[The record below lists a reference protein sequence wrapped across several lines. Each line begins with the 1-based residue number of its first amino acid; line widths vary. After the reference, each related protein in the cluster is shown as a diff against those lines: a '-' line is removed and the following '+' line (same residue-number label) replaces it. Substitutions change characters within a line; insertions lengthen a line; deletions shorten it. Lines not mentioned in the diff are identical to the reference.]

1 MNGSRDIL
9 IRGQNSICPIKYVTK
24 KKHQNSDEKIDIS
37 SFSLPLAMETKLD
50 PWGIVHVEDYSKLFE
65 EFGISSFEDILP
77 ELREPHPYMRRKIIF
92 GHRNYDSIL
101 RAMER
106 HEPFAVMS
114 GFMPSGR
121 AHFGHMM
128 VMNEII
134 WHQKQGADAFAAI
147 ADMEAHAVRG
157 ISWEKCRTLGINE
170 YILSLIALGFQPKE
184 NSHIYFQSENHKMRN
199 LAFELG
205 REANFSEVSAI
216 YGFTGE
222 THISHMESVM
232 AQSADILHPQL
243 KEFGGPKPVVIPVG
257 ADQDPHIK
265 LTRDLAY
272 RMRKFLVERRGDY
285 ISIRGKLASQEL
297 MQEAE
302 SALQKRDFGT
312 VKRYEEHIDV
322 TNLRV
327 DIGIKDLQ
335 EEIEHLIIKLETEH
349 GEYGFIPPASI
360 YHRFMTGLTGGK
372 MSSSKPESHIALTE
386 DPKEA
391 AKKIMRAITGG
402 RQSLAEQ
409 KKLGGE
415 PEKCSIYEFLV
426 FHLSDDDK
434 ELLELDAECRSGRRM
449 CGTCKK
455 DVAERIEIFLREHQQ
470 AREAARERLPEFGIK
485 V

>member
-1 MNGSRDIL
+1 
-9 IRGQNSICPIKYVTK
+9 
-24 KKHQNSDEKIDIS
+24 
-37 SFSLPLAMETKLD
+37 MELKLD
-50 PWGIVHVEDYSKLFE
+50 PWGAVHVDDYSKLFV
-65 EFGISSFEDILP
+65 EFGISNFDPILSQL
-77 ELREPHPYMRRKIIF
+77 ENPHPYMRRKIIF
-92 GHRNYDSIL
+92 GHRGYEPVL
-101 RAMER
+101 AAMKR

-134 WHQKQGADAFAAI
+134 WHQQQGGDAYAAV

-157 ISWEKCRTLGINE
+157 VSWERCRIIGINE
-170 YILSLIALGFQPKE
+170 YILSLIALGFAPKE
-184 NSHIYFQSENHKMRN
+184 GSHIYFQSQNCPMRD

-205 REANFSEVSAI
+205 SEANFSEVSAI
-216 YGFTGE
+216 YGFSGE
-222 THISHMESVM
+222 THISHMQSVM

-243 KEFGGPKPVVIPVG
+243 RQFGGPKPVVIPVG

-272 RMRKFLVERRGDY
+272 RMRKSLVEQREGY
-285 ISIRGKLASQEL
+285 ISIRGKAASPEL
-297 MQEAE
+297 MQAAEA
-302 SALQKRDFGT
+302 ALKDLALGK
-312 VKRYEEHIDV
+312 VKRYEEHIDL
-322 TNLRV
+322 T
-327 DIGIKDLQ
+327 DINFNDTSRSLADLL
-335 EEIEHLIIKLETEH
+335 ETIEGLIINLETDH
-349 GEYGFIPPASI
+349 GHYGFMPPASL

-391 AKKIMRAITGG
+391 GKKIMRAITGG

-415 PEKCSIYEFLV
+415 PDKCSIYEFLV

-434 ELLELDAECRSGRRM
+434 ELLELDAECRSGKRM

-455 DVAERIEIFLREHQQ
+455 DVAERIEKFLREHQQ
-470 AREAARERLPEFGIK
+470 AREAAREMLPEFGIRL
-485 V
+485 

>member
-1 MNGSRDIL
+1 
-9 IRGQNSICPIKYVTK
+9 
-24 KKHQNSDEKIDIS
+24 
-37 SFSLPLAMETKLD
+37 MELKLD
-50 PWGIVHVEDYSKLFE
+50 PWGAVHVDDYNKLFS
-65 EFGISSFEDILP
+65 EFGISSFEQILP
-77 ELREPHPYMRRKIIF
+77 QLQNPHPYMRRKIIF

-101 RAMER
+101 AAMKR
-106 HEPFAVMS
+106 HEPFGVMS

-134 WHQKQGADAFAAI
+134 WHQQQGGDAYAAI
-147 ADMEAHAVRG
+147 ANMEAHAVRG
-157 ISWEKCRTLGINE
+157 ISWEKCRSLGINE
-170 YILSLIALGFQPKE
+170 YLLSLIALGFEPKE
-184 NSHIYFQSENHKMRN
+184 NSHIYFQSENYKMRN

-216 YGFTGE
+216 YGFSGE

-272 RMRKFLVERRGDY
+272 RMRKFLVELRGDY
-285 ISIRGKLASQEL
+285 ISIRGKAASQEM
-297 MQEAE
+297 MQAAE
-302 SALQKRDFGT
+302 SALLEAEIGK

-322 TNLRV
+322 TEIRDRDRLATGALLEAV
-327 DIGIKDLQ
+327 DRLVIGL
-335 EEIEHLIIKLETEH
+335 EIEQ
-349 GEYGFIPPASI
+349 GQYGFIPPASI

-386 DPKEA
+386 EPKEA
-391 AKKIMRAITGG
+391 GKKIMRAITGG

-426 FHLSDDDK
+426 FHLSDDDR

-455 DVAERIEIFLREHQQ
+455 DVAERIERFLREHQQ

-485 V
+485 I

>member
-1 MNGSRDIL
+1 
-9 IRGQNSICPIKYVTK
+9 
-24 KKHQNSDEKIDIS
+24 
-37 SFSLPLAMETKLD
+37 MELKLD
-50 PWGIVHVEDYSKLFE
+50 PWGAVHVDDYSKLFL
-65 EFGISSFEDILP
+65 EFGISSFDEILP
-77 ELREPHPYMRRKIIF
+77 KLKEPHRYMARKIIF
-92 GHRNYDSIL
+92 GHRNYDSVL
-101 RAMER
+101 RAMQR
-106 HEPFAVMS
+106 HDPFAVMS
-114 GFMPSGR
+114 GFMPTGR

-134 WHQKQGADAFAAI
+134 WHQQQGGDAFAAI

-157 ISWEKCRTLGINE
+157 ISWEKCRILGINE
-170 YILSLIALGFQPKE
+170 YLLSLIALGFEPNE
-184 NSHIYFQSENHKMRN
+184 RSHIYFQSENYKMRN

-216 YGFTGE
+216 YGFSGE

-243 KEFGGPKPVVIPVG
+243 EEFGGPKPVVIPVG

-272 RMRKFLVERRGDY
+272 RMRKFLVEPRKDY
-285 ISIRGKLASQEL
+285 ISIRGKAASPEL
-297 MQEAE
+297 MQAAEAALKE
-302 SALQKRDFGT
+302 SGCGK

-322 TNLRV
+322 T
-327 DIGIKDLQ
+327 DIQDMYGLLSGSLLESIDR
-335 EEIEHLIIKLETEH
+335 IIIKLEIEQ
-349 GEYGFIPPASI
+349 GYYGFIPPASI

-391 AKKIMRAITGG
+391 GKKIMRAITGG

-415 PEKCSIYEFLV
+415 PDKCSIYEFLV

-455 DVAERIEIFLREHQQ
+455 DVAERIEKFLREHQQ
-470 AREAARERLPEFGIK
+470 AREAARERLPEFGIA
-485 V
+485 VSSI

>member
-1 MNGSRDIL
+1 
-9 IRGQNSICPIKYVTK
+9 
-24 KKHQNSDEKIDIS
+24 
-37 SFSLPLAMETKLD
+37 MELKLD
-50 PWGIVHVEDYSKLFE
+50 PWGAVHVDDYSKLFE
-65 EFGISSFEDILP
+65 EFGISSFDEILP
-77 ELREPHPYMRRKIIF
+77 QLRDPHPYMRRKIIF
-92 GHRNYDSIL
+92 GHRNYDSVL
-101 RAMER
+101 RAMLQHR
-106 HEPFAVMS
+106 PFAVMS

-134 WHQKQGADAFAAI
+134 WHQQQGGDAFAAI

-157 ISWEKCRTLGINE
+157 ISWTRCRDLGINE
-170 YILSLIALGFQPKE
+170 YILSLIALGFQPTG
-184 NSHIYFQSENHKMRN
+184 HIYFQSENYKMRN

-205 REANFSEVSAI
+205 IETNFSEVSAI
-216 YGFTGE
+216 YGFSGE

-272 RMRKFLVERRGDY
+272 RMRKFLVELRGDY
-285 ISIRGKLASQEL
+285 ISIRGKAASAEL
-297 MQEAE
+297 MQAAEA
-302 SALQKRDFGT
+302 LLRDGGYGK

-322 TNLRV
+322 T
-327 DIGIKDLQ
+327 DIRDQEGLCTGALL
-335 EEIEHLIIKLETEH
+335 EEIDQRIIKLETEH
-349 GEYGFIPPASI
+349 DEYGFIPPASI

-386 DPKEA
+386 DPREA

-426 FHLSDDDK
+426 FHLSEDDK
-434 ELLELDAECRSGRRM
+434 ELLELDSECRSGRRM

-455 DVAERIEIFLREHQQ
+455 DVAERIERFLCEHQK

>member
-1 MNGSRDIL
+1 M
-9 IRGQNSICPIKYVTK
+9 PT
-24 KKHQNSDEKIDIS
+24 
-37 SFSLPLAMETKLD
+37 AMDLKLD
-50 PWGIVHVEDYSKLFE
+50 PWGAVHVDDYSKLFE
-65 EFGISSFEDILP
+65 EFGISSFDEILP
-77 ELREPHPYMRRKIIF
+77 DLKNAHSYMRRKIIF
-92 GHRNYDSIL
+92 GHRNYDSVL
-101 RAMER
+101 RAML
-106 HEPFAVMS
+106 HHKPFAVMS

-134 WHQKQGADAFAAI
+134 WHQQQGGAAFAAV

-157 ISWEKCRTLGINE
+157 ISWSKCRDLGVNE
-170 YILSLIALGFQPKE
+170 YILSLIALGFEPKE
-184 NSHIYFQSENHKMRN
+184 DSHIYFQSENYRMRN

-205 REANFSEVSAI
+205 IEANFSEVSAI
-216 YGFTGE
+216 YGFSGE

-243 KEFGGPKPVVIPVG
+243 NEFGGPKPVVIPVG

-272 RMRKFLVERRGDY
+272 RMRRFLVERRGDY
-285 ISIRGKLASQEL
+285 VSIRGKAAGEEL
-297 MQEAE
+297 MQA
-302 SALQKRDFGT
+302 ATAMLKNMGFGK
-312 VKRYEEHIDV
+312 VKRYEQHIDI
-322 TNLRV
+322 TEIQ
-327 DIGIKDLQ
+327 DQ
-335 EEIEHLIIKLETEH
+335 ESLISGKLLEAIDYLVIELETIH
-349 GEYGFIPPASI
+349 GQYGFVPPASI

-391 AKKIMRAITGG
+391 AKKIMKAITGG

-409 KKLGGE
+409 KKLGGQ

-426 FHLSDDDK
+426 FHLSDDDQ
-434 ELLELDAECRSGRRM
+434 ELLELDTECRSGKRI

-455 DVAERIEIFLREHQQ
+455 EVAERIERFLTDHQQ
-470 AREAARERLPEFGIK
+470 AREAARDRLPEFGIK
-485 V
+485 A

>member
-1 MNGSRDIL
+1 
-9 IRGQNSICPIKYVTK
+9 
-24 KKHQNSDEKIDIS
+24 
-37 SFSLPLAMETKLD
+37 MELKLD
-50 PWGIVHVEDYSKLFE
+50 PWGAVHVDDYNKLFV
-65 EFGISSFEDILP
+65 EFGISNFDPILSQLED
-77 ELREPHPYMRRKIIF
+77 PHPYMRRKIIF
-92 GHRNYDSIL
+92 GHRGYEPVL
-101 RAMER
+101 AAMKR

-134 WHQKQGADAFAAI
+134 WHQQQGGDAYAAV

-157 ISWEKCRTLGINE
+157 VSWERCKTIGINE
-170 YILSLIALGFQPKE
+170 YILSLIALGFAPKE
-184 NSHIYFQSENHKMRN
+184 GSHIYFQSQNCPMRD

-205 REANFSEVSAI
+205 SEANFSEVSAI
-216 YGFTGE
+216 YGFSGE
-222 THISHMESVM
+222 THISHMQSVM

-243 KEFGGPKPVVIPVG
+243 KQFGGPKPVVIPVG

-272 RMRKFLVERRGDY
+272 RMRKFLVEQREGY
-285 ISIRGKLASQEL
+285 ISIRGKAASPEL
-297 MQEAE
+297 MQAAE
-302 SALQKRDFGT
+302 ESLKDLAAGK
-312 VKRYEEHIDV
+312 VKRYEEHLDL
-322 TNLRV
+322 T
-327 DIGIKDLQ
+327 DIQIRDDAGLAALLEK
-335 EEIEHLIIKLETEH
+335 IESLIIKLETDH
-349 GEYGFIPPASI
+349 GHYGFIPPASL

-391 AKKIMRAITGG
+391 GKKIMRAITGG

-434 ELLELDAECRSGRRM
+434 ELLELDAACRSGRRM

-455 DVAERIEIFLREHQQ
+455 DVAERIERFLREHQQ
-470 AREAARERLPEFGIK
+470 AREAAREMLPEFGIK
-485 V
+485 P

>member
-1 MNGSRDIL
+1 MPQRLVEGR
-9 IRGQNSICPIKYVTK
+9 
-24 KKHQNSDEKIDIS
+24 HQNDDEKIDIS
-37 SFSLPLAMETKLD
+37 SFSLPWAMETKLD
-50 PWGIVHVEDYSKLFE
+50 PWGAVHVEDYSKLFE
-65 EFGISSFEDILP
+65 EFGISSFEGILP
-77 ELREPHPYMRRKIIF
+77 ELRDPHPYMRRKIIF
-92 GHRNYDSIL
+92 GHRNYDSVL

-157 ISWEKCRTLGINE
+157 ISWERCRDLGINE
-170 YILSLIALGFQPKE
+170 YIVSLIALGFQPKE
-184 NSHIYFQSENHKMRN
+184 NSHIYFQSENYKMRN

-285 ISIRGKLASQEL
+285 ISIRGKSASQEL

-302 SALQKRDFGT
+302 SALQKGDYGT

-327 DIGIKDLQ
+327 KEIGIKDIQ
-335 EEIEHLIIKLETEH
+335 EEIERLIIKLETEH
-349 GEYGFIPPASI
+349 GRVRLHTAC
-360 YHRFMTGLTGGK
+360 L
-372 MSSSKPESHIALTE
+372 
-386 DPKEA
+386 
-391 AKKIMRAITGG
+391 
-402 RQSLAEQ
+402 
-409 KKLGGE
+409 
-415 PEKCSIYEFLV
+415 
-426 FHLSDDDK
+426 HLPQIHD
-434 ELLELDAECRSGRRM
+434 RPYRR
-449 CGTCKK
+449 
-455 DVAERIEIFLREHQQ
+455 
-470 AREAARERLPEFGIK
+470 
-485 V
+485 

>member
-1 MNGSRDIL
+1 
-9 IRGQNSICPIKYVTK
+9 
-24 KKHQNSDEKIDIS
+24 
-37 SFSLPLAMETKLD
+37 MELKLD
-50 PWGIVHVEDYSKLFE
+50 PWGAVHVDDYSKLFE
-65 EFGISSFEDILP
+65 EFGISSFEHILP
-77 ELREPHPYMRRKIIF
+77 QLQCPHPYMRRKIIF
-92 GHRNYDSIL
+92 GHRNYDSVL
-101 RAMER
+101 RAMQK
-106 HEPFAVMS
+106 HKPFAVMS

-134 WHQKQGADAFAAI
+134 WHQQQGGDAFAAI
-147 ADMEAHAVRG
+147 ANMEAHAVRG
-157 ISWEKCRTLGINE
+157 VSWTRCRDLGINE
-170 YILSLIALGFQPKE
+170 YILSLIALGFEPTG
-184 NSHIYFQSENHKMRN
+184 HIYFQSENYKMRN

-205 REANFSEVSAI
+205 ISCNFSEVSAI
-216 YGFTGE
+216 YGFSGE

-232 AQSADILHPQL
+232 CQSADILHPQL
-243 KEFGGPKPVVIPVG
+243 QEFGGPKPVVIPVG

-272 RMRKFLVERRGDY
+272 RTRKFLVEIRGDY
-285 ISIRGKLASQEL
+285 VSIRGKAASAEL
-297 MQEAE
+297 MKDAEAMLKE
-302 SALQKRDFGT
+302 AAFGK

-322 TNLRV
+322 TDIQDKDGLASGTLLAEIDERV
-327 DIGIKDLQ
+327 
-335 EEIEHLIIKLETEH
+335 IKLETER

-360 YHRFMTGLTGGK
+360 YHRFMTGLAGGK

-386 DPKEA
+386 EPREA
-391 AKKIMRAITGG
+391 GKKIMKAITGG

-415 PEKCSIYEFLV
+415 PERCSIYEFLV

-455 DVAERIEIFLREHQQ
+455 DVAERIQRFLAEHQK

-485 V
+485 A

>member
-1 MNGSRDIL
+1 M
-9 IRGQNSICPIKYVTK
+9 
-24 KKHQNSDEKIDIS
+24 
-37 SFSLPLAMETKLD
+37 KLD
-50 PWGIVHVEDYSKLFE
+50 PWGAVHVDDYSKLFV
-65 EFGISSFEDILP
+65 EFGISNFDQILS
-77 ELREPHPYMRRKIIF
+77 ELENPHPYMRRKIIF
-92 GHRNYDSIL
+92 GHRGYEPVL
-101 RAMER
+101 AAMQK

-134 WHQKQGADAFAAI
+134 WHQQQGGDAYAAI

-157 ISWEKCRTLGINE
+157 ISWERCRALGINE
-170 YILSLIALGFQPKE
+170 YILSLIALGFAPRE
-184 NSHIYFQSENHKMRN
+184 GSHIYFQSENYSMRN

-205 REANFSEVSAI
+205 SEANFSEVSAI
-216 YGFTGE
+216 YGFSGE

-272 RMRKFLVERRGDY
+272 RMRKFLVELRGDY
-285 ISIRGKLASQEL
+285 ISIRGKAASPEL
-297 MQEAE
+297 MQAAEA
-302 SALQKRDFGT
+302 ALKDLAAGK
-312 VKRYEEHIDV
+312 VKRYEEHIDL
-322 TNLRV
+322 T
-327 DIGIKDLQ
+327 DIQISDNTGLAALQ
-335 EEIEHLIIKLETEH
+335 GTIDRLIINLEIDH
-349 GEYGFIPPASI
+349 GHYGFMPPASL

-386 DPKEA
+386 DPKESG
-391 AKKIMRAITGG
+391 KKIMRAITGG
-402 RQSLAEQ
+402 KQSLAEQ

-415 PEKCSIYEFLV
+415 PDKCSIYEFLV

-455 DVAERIEIFLREHQQ
+455 DVAERIERFLREHQQ
-470 AREAARERLPEFGIK
+470 AREAAVDMLPEFGIK
-485 V
+485 P

>member
-1 MNGSRDIL
+1 
-9 IRGQNSICPIKYVTK
+9 
-24 KKHQNSDEKIDIS
+24 
-37 SFSLPLAMETKLD
+37 MEMKLD
-50 PWGIVHVEDYSKLFE
+50 PWGAVHVDDYSKLFE
-65 EFGISSFEDILP
+65 DFGISSFEEILP
-77 ELREPHPYMRRKIIF
+77 KLGNPHSYMKRKIIF
-92 GHRNYDSIL
+92 GHRNYDSVL
-101 RAMER
+101 RAMLN

-134 WHQKQGADAFAAI
+134 WHQRQGADAFAAI
-147 ADMEAHAVRG
+147 ADMEAHAVRD
-157 ISWEKCRTLGINE
+157 ISWEKCRSLGINE
-170 YILSLIALGFQPKE
+170 YLLSLIALGFEPKE
-184 NSHIYFQSENHKMRN
+184 NSHVYFQSENYSMRN

-205 REANFSEVSAI
+205 IEANFSEISAI
-216 YGFTGE
+216 YGFSGE
-222 THISHMESVM
+222 THISHMGSVM
-232 AQSADILHPQL
+232 AQSADILNPQQM
-243 KEFGGPKPVVIPVG
+243 KFGGPKPVVIPVG

-272 RMRKFLVERRGDY
+272 RMRRFLVEQRDDY
-285 ISIRGKLASQEL
+285 ISIRSKAAGEDLMDAAEATLEAAGYGKV
-297 MQEAE
+297 
-302 SALQKRDFGT
+302 R
-312 VKRYEEHIDV
+312 RYEGHIDV
-322 TNLRV
+322 T
-327 DIGIKDLQ
+327 DIRDR
-335 EEIEHLIIKLETEH
+335 ECLITGCLLEAIDKLILKVEVEH

-415 PEKCSIYEFLV
+415 PDKCSVFEFLL
-426 FHLSDDDK
+426 FHLSEDDN
-434 ELLELDAECRSGRRM
+434 ELKELDAECRSGKRM

-455 DVAERIEIFLREHQQ
+455 IVAERIEIFLRDHQR
-470 AREAARERLPEFGIK
+470 AREAARERLAEFGIK
-485 V
+485 M

>member
-1 MNGSRDIL
+1 
-9 IRGQNSICPIKYVTK
+9 
-24 KKHQNSDEKIDIS
+24 
-37 SFSLPLAMETKLD
+37 MELKLD
-50 PWGIVHVEDYSKLFE
+50 PWGAVHVDDYSKLFV
-65 EFGISSFEDILP
+65 EFGISNFDKILS
-77 ELREPHPYMRRKIIF
+77 ELENPHPYMRCKIIF
-92 GHRNYDSIL
+92 GHRGYEPVL
-101 RAMER
+101 AAMQK

-134 WHQKQGADAFAAI
+134 WHQQQGGDAFAAI

-157 ISWEKCRTLGINE
+157 ISWERCRALGINE
-170 YILSLIALGFQPKE
+170 YILSLIALGFAPKE
-184 NSHIYFQSENHKMRN
+184 GSHIYFQSENYSMRN

-205 REANFSEVSAI
+205 SEANFSEVSAI
-216 YGFTGE
+216 YGFSGE

-272 RMRKFLVERRGDY
+272 RMRKFLVELRGDY
-285 ISIRGKLASQEL
+285 ISIRGKAASSEL
-297 MQEAE
+297 MQAAEA
-302 SALQKRDFGT
+302 ALKNLAAGK
-312 VKRYEEHIDV
+312 VKRYEEHIDL
-322 TNLRV
+322 TDIQISD
-327 DIGIKDLQ
+327 DIGLAALQ
-335 EEIEHLIIKLETEH
+335 GTIDRLIINLEIDH
-349 GEYGFIPPASI
+349 GHYGFMPPASI

-391 AKKIMRAITGG
+391 GKKIMRAITGG
-402 RQSLAEQ
+402 RQSLNEQ

-415 PEKCSIYEFLV
+415 PDKCSIYEFLV

-455 DVAERIEIFLREHQQ
+455 DVAERIERFLREHQQ
-470 AREAARERLPEFGIK
+470 ARKAAVDMLPEFGIK
-485 V
+485 P

>member
-1 MNGSRDIL
+1 
-9 IRGQNSICPIKYVTK
+9 
-24 KKHQNSDEKIDIS
+24 
-37 SFSLPLAMETKLD
+37 MELKLD
-50 PWGIVHVEDYSKLFE
+50 PWGAVHVDDYNKLFS
-65 EFGISSFEDILP
+65 EFGISSFEQILP
-77 ELREPHPYMRRKIIF
+77 QLQNPHPYMRRKIIF
-92 GHRNYDSIL
+92 GHRNYDSVL
-101 RAMER
+101 AAMKR
-106 HEPFAVMS
+106 HEPFGVMS

-134 WHQKQGADAFAAI
+134 WHQQQGADAYAAI
-147 ADMEAHAVRG
+147 ANMEAHAVRG
-157 ISWEKCRTLGINE
+157 ISWDKCRSLGINE
-170 YILSLIALGFQPKE
+170 YLLSLIALGFEPKE
-184 NSHIYFQSENHKMRN
+184 NSHIYFQSENYRMRN

-216 YGFTGE
+216 YGFSGE

-272 RMRKFLVERRGDY
+272 RMRKFLVELRGDY
-285 ISIRGKLASQEL
+285 ISIRGKAASQEM
-297 MQEAE
+297 MQAAE
-302 SALQKRDFGT
+302 SALLEAEIGK

-322 TNLRV
+322 TEIQDQDRLATGALLEAV
-327 DIGIKDLQ
+327 DRLVIGL
-335 EEIEHLIIKLETEH
+335 EIEQ
-349 GEYGFIPPASI
+349 GQYGFIPPASI

-386 DPKEA
+386 EPKEA
-391 AKKIMRAITGG
+391 GKKIMRAITGG

-426 FHLSDDDK
+426 FHLSDDDR

-455 DVAERIEIFLREHQQ
+455 DVAERIEKFLREHQQ

-485 V
+485 I

>member
-1 MNGSRDIL
+1 
-9 IRGQNSICPIKYVTK
+9 
-24 KKHQNSDEKIDIS
+24 
-37 SFSLPLAMETKLD
+37 
-50 PWGIVHVEDYSKLFE
+50 
-65 EFGISSFEDILP
+65 
-77 ELREPHPYMRRKIIF
+77 
-92 GHRNYDSIL
+92 
-101 RAMER
+101 
-106 HEPFAVMS
+106 
-114 GFMPSGR
+114 
-121 AHFGHMM
+121 
-128 VMNEII
+128 
-134 WHQKQGADAFAAI
+134 
-147 ADMEAHAVRG
+147 
-157 ISWEKCRTLGINE
+157 
-170 YILSLIALGFQPKE
+170 
-184 NSHIYFQSENHKMRN
+184 
-199 LAFELG
+199 
-205 REANFSEVSAI
+205 
-216 YGFTGE
+216 
-222 THISHMESVM
+222 
-232 AQSADILHPQL
+232 
-243 KEFGGPKPVVIPVG
+243 
-257 ADQDPHIK
+257 
-265 LTRDLAY
+265 
-272 RMRKFLVERRGDY
+272 MRKFLVEVRGDY

-297 MQEAE
+297 MQATE

-327 DIGIKDLQ
+327 KEGKGLKDLH

-391 AKKIMRAITGG
+391 GKKIMRAITGG

-455 DVAERIEIFLREHQQ
+455 DVAERIERFLYEHQQ

-485 V
+485 A

>member
-1 MNGSRDIL
+1 
-9 IRGQNSICPIKYVTK
+9 
-24 KKHQNSDEKIDIS
+24 
-37 SFSLPLAMETKLD
+37 MELKLD
-50 PWGIVHVEDYSKLFE
+50 PWGAVHVDDYNRLFS
-65 EFGISSFEDILP
+65 EFGISDFSEILS
-77 ELREPHPYMRRKIIF
+77 ELPNPHPYMKRKIIF

-101 RAMER
+101 TAMKR

-134 WHQKQGADAFAAI
+134 WHQQQGGDAYAAI
-147 ADMEAHAVRG
+147 ANMEAHAVRG
-157 ISWEKCRTLGINE
+157 ISWERCRTLGINE
-170 YILSLIALGFQPKE
+170 YLLSLIALGFEPRE
-184 NSHIYFQSENHKMRN
+184 GSHIYFQSENYKMRN

-216 YGFTGE
+216 YGFSGE

-272 RMRKFLVERRGDY
+272 RMRKFLVELRGDY
-285 ISIRGKLASQEL
+285 ISIRGKAASSEL
-297 MQEAE
+297 MKAAE
-302 SALQKRDFGT
+302 QALIEKEIGR

-322 TNLRV
+322 T
-327 DIGIKDLQ
+327 
-335 EEIEHLIIKLETEH
+335 EICDKEALSTGALLEAVERLIIDLEIKNDL
-349 GEYGFIPPASI
+349 YGFIPPASI

-386 DPKEA
+386 EPKEA
-391 AKKIMRAITGG
+391 GKKIMRAITGG

-426 FHLSDDDK
+426 FHLSDDDR

-455 DVAERIEIFLREHQQ
+455 DVAERIERFLQEHQR
-470 AREAARERLPEFGIK
+470 AREEAKERLPEFGIRA
-485 V
+485 

>member
-1 MNGSRDIL
+1 
-9 IRGQNSICPIKYVTK
+9 
-24 KKHQNSDEKIDIS
+24 
-37 SFSLPLAMETKLD
+37 MEVKLD
-50 PWGIVHVEDYSKLFE
+50 PWGAVYVDDYSKLFE
-65 EFGISSFEDILP
+65 EFGISSFDEILP
-77 ELREPHPYMRRKIIF
+77 QIKSPHRYMKRKIIF
-92 GHRNYDSIL
+92 GHRNYDAVL
-101 RAMER
+101 RAMLQGR
-106 HEPFAVMS
+106 PFAVMS

-134 WHQKQGADAFAAI
+134 WHQQQGGDAFVAI
-147 ADMEAHAVRG
+147 ANMEAHAVRG
-157 ISWEKCRTLGINE
+157 ISWQRCRDLGINE
-170 YILSLIALGFQPKE
+170 YILSLIALGFEPRG
-184 NSHIYFQSENHKMRN
+184 HIYFQSDNFRMRD

-205 REANFSEVSAI
+205 ISANFSEVSAI
-216 YGFTGE
+216 YGFSGE
-222 THISHMESVM
+222 TSIAHMESVM

-272 RMRKFLVERRGDY
+272 RTRKFLVERRGDY
-285 ISIRGKLASQEL
+285 VSIRGKAAGEDL
-297 MQEAE
+297 MKVAEAVLKD
-302 SALQKRDFGT
+302 AGYGKVR
-312 VKRYEEHIDV
+312 RYEEHIDV
-322 TNLRV
+322 QE
-327 DIGIKDLQ
+327 IGDKEALESGSLT
-335 EEIEHLIIKLETEH
+335 EEIDRLVIRVETSQ

-372 MSSSKPESHIALTE
+372 MSSSKPESHISLTE

-415 PEKCSIYEFLV
+415 PEKCSVYEFLL

-455 DVAERIEIFLREHQQ
+455 DVAERIEKFLQEHQR

-485 V
+485 A

>member
-1 MNGSRDIL
+1 
-9 IRGQNSICPIKYVTK
+9 
-24 KKHQNSDEKIDIS
+24 
-37 SFSLPLAMETKLD
+37 MELKLD
-50 PWGIVHVEDYSKLFE
+50 PWGAVHVDDYTKLFD
-65 EFGISSFEDILP
+65 EFGISSFDDILP
-77 ELREPHPYMRRKIIF
+77 NLKDPHPYMRRKIIF
-92 GHRNYDSIL
+92 GHRNYDSVL
-101 RAMER
+101 RAMQR

-134 WHQKQGADAFAAI
+134 WHQRQGGDAFAAI
-147 ADMEAHAVRG
+147 ANMEAHAVRG
-157 ISWEKCRTLGINE
+157 ISWEKCRSLGINE
-170 YILSLIALGFQPKE
+170 YILSLIALGFAPKE
-184 NSHIYFQSENHKMRN
+184 GSHIYFQSENYKMRN

-216 YGFTGE
+216 YGFSGE

-243 KEFGGPKPVVIPVG
+243 EEFGGPKPVVIPVG

-272 RMRKFLVERRGDY
+272 RMRKFLVELRNDY
-285 ISIRGKLASQEL
+285 ISIRGKAASPEL
-297 MQEAE
+297 MQAAEAGLKE
-302 SALQKRDFGT
+302 MGLGQVKRD
-312 VKRYEEHIDV
+312 EEHIDV
-322 TNLRV
+322 TDIQDKDSLCSGALLESV
-327 DIGIKDLQ
+327 DR
-335 EEIEHLIIKLETEH
+335 LIIKLELEH
-349 GEYGFIPPASI
+349 GHYGFIPPASI

-386 DPKEA
+386 DPKDA

-455 DVAERIEIFLREHQQ
+455 DVAERIERFLREHQQ

-485 V
+485 I

>member
-1 MNGSRDIL
+1 
-9 IRGQNSICPIKYVTK
+9 
-24 KKHQNSDEKIDIS
+24 
-37 SFSLPLAMETKLD
+37 
-50 PWGIVHVEDYSKLFE
+50 
-65 EFGISSFEDILP
+65 
-77 ELREPHPYMRRKIIF
+77 
-92 GHRNYDSIL
+92 
-101 RAMER
+101 
-106 HEPFAVMS
+106 
-114 GFMPSGR
+114 
-121 AHFGHMM
+121 
-128 VMNEII
+128 
-134 WHQKQGADAFAAI
+134 
-147 ADMEAHAVRG
+147 MEAHAVRG
-157 ISWEKCRTLGINE
+157 ISWDKCRSLGINE
-170 YILSLIALGFQPKE
+170 YLLSLIALGFEPKE
-184 NSHIYFQSENHKMRN
+184 NSHIYFQSENYKMRD

-216 YGFTGE
+216 YGFSGE

-272 RMRKFLVERRGDY
+272 RMRKFLVELRGDY
-285 ISIRGKLASQEL
+285 ISIRGKAASQEM
-297 MQEAE
+297 MQAAE
-302 SALQKRDFGT
+302 SALLEAEIGK

-322 TNLRV
+322 TEIQDQDRLATGALLEAV
-327 DIGIKDLQ
+327 DRLVIGL
-335 EEIEHLIIKLETEH
+335 EIEQ
-349 GEYGFIPPASI
+349 GQYGFIPPASI

-386 DPKEA
+386 EPKEA
-391 AKKIMRAITGG
+391 GKKIMRAITGG

-455 DVAERIEIFLREHQQ
+455 DVAERIERFLREHQQ

-485 V
+485 I

>member
-1 MNGSRDIL
+1 
-9 IRGQNSICPIKYVTK
+9 
-24 KKHQNSDEKIDIS
+24 
-37 SFSLPLAMETKLD
+37 MELKLD
-50 PWGIVHVEDYSKLFE
+50 PWGAVHVDDYTKLFL
-65 EFGISSFEDILP
+65 EFGISSFDDILP
-77 ELREPHPYMRRKIIF
+77 MLKEPHPYMARKIIF
-92 GHRNYDSIL
+92 GHRNYDSVL
-101 RAMER
+101 RAMQR

-134 WHQKQGADAFAAI
+134 WHQQQGGDAFAAI

-157 ISWEKCRTLGINE
+157 ISWEKCRILGINE
-170 YILSLIALGFQPKE
+170 YLLSLIALGFEPKE
-184 NSHIYFQSENHKMRN
+184 NSHIYFQSENYKMRN

-216 YGFTGE
+216 YGFSGE

-232 AQSADILHPQL
+232 AQCADILHPQL
-243 KEFGGPKPVVIPVG
+243 EEFGGPKPVVIPVG

-272 RMRKFLVERRGDY
+272 RMRKFLVELRKDY
-285 ISIRGKLASQEL
+285 ISIRGKAASPEL
-297 MQEAE
+297 MQSAE
-302 SALQKRDFGT
+302 FALKEMGLGR

-322 TNLRV
+322 T
-327 DIGIKDLQ
+327 
-335 EEIEHLIIKLETEH
+335 EIQDREGLVSGALLESIDRLIIKLEIEH
-349 GEYGFIPPASI
+349 GHYGFIPPASI

-391 AKKIMRAITGG
+391 GKKIMRAITGG

-455 DVAERIEIFLREHQQ
+455 DVAERIESFLREHQQ
-470 AREAARERLPEFGIK
+470 AREAARERLPEFGIQPERRANP
-485 V
+485 

>member
-1 MNGSRDIL
+1 
-9 IRGQNSICPIKYVTK
+9 
-24 KKHQNSDEKIDIS
+24 
-37 SFSLPLAMETKLD
+37 MELKLD
-50 PWGIVHVEDYSKLFE
+50 PWGAVHVDDYNRLFS
-65 EFGISSFEDILP
+65 EFGISSFEQILP
-77 ELREPHPYMRRKIIF
+77 RLPNPHRYMRRKIIF

-101 RAMER
+101 AAMQK
-106 HEPFAVMS
+106 HEPFGVMS

-134 WHQKQGADAFAAI
+134 WHQQQGADAYAAI
-147 ADMEAHAVRG
+147 ANMEAHAVRG
-157 ISWEKCRTLGINE
+157 ISWEKCRSLGINE
-170 YILSLIALGFQPKE
+170 YLLSLIALGFEPNE
-184 NSHIYFQSENHKMRN
+184 NSHIYFQSENYKMRN

-216 YGFTGE
+216 YGFSGE

-257 ADQDPHIK
+257 SDQDPHIK

-272 RMRKFLVERRGDY
+272 RMRKFLVELRGDY
-285 ISIRGKLASQEL
+285 ISIRGKAASKEM
-297 MQEAE
+297 MQAAE
-302 SALQKRDFGT
+302 SALLEAEIGK

-322 TNLRV
+322 TEIQDQDRLATGALLEAV
-327 DIGIKDLQ
+327 DRLVIGL
-335 EEIEHLIIKLETEH
+335 EIEH

-386 DPKEA
+386 EPKEA
-391 AKKIMRAITGG
+391 GKKIMRAITGG

-409 KKLGGE
+409 KKMGGE

-426 FHLSDDDK
+426 FHLSDDDR

-455 DVAERIEIFLREHQQ
+455 DVAERIERFLKEHQQ

-485 V
+485 I

>member
-1 MNGSRDIL
+1 
-9 IRGQNSICPIKYVTK
+9 
-24 KKHQNSDEKIDIS
+24 
-37 SFSLPLAMETKLD
+37 MELKLD
-50 PWGIVHVEDYSKLFE
+50 PWGAVHVDDYSKLFL
-65 EFGISSFEDILP
+65 EFGISSFDDILP
-77 ELREPHPYMRRKIIF
+77 KLREPHKYMARKIIF
-92 GHRNYDSIL
+92 GHRNYDSVL
-101 RAMER
+101 RAMQN

-114 GFMPSGR
+114 GFMPTGR

-134 WHQKQGADAFAAI
+134 WHQQQGGDSFAAV

-157 ISWEKCRTLGINE
+157 ISWERCRTLGINE
-170 YILSLIALGFQPKE
+170 YILSLIALGFEPKE
-184 NSHIYFQSENHKMRN
+184 NSHIYFQSENYRMRD

-216 YGFTGE
+216 YGFSGE

-243 KEFGGPKPVVIPVG
+243 EEFGGPKPVVIPVG

-272 RMRKFLVERRGDY
+272 RMRKFLVELRRDSVAPFRPGGNCASY
-285 ISIRGKLASQEL
+285 ISIRGKAASKEL
-297 MQEAE
+297 MQAAEA
-302 SALQKRDFGT
+302 SLRGMDLGK
-312 VKRYEEHIDV
+312 VKRFEEHIDV
-322 TNLRV
+322 TQIQYQDDSDLGDLLESV
-327 DIGIKDLQ
+327 DR
-335 EEIEHLIIKLETEH
+335 LIIKLEIEH
-349 GEYGFIPPASI
+349 GHYGFIPPASI

-391 AKKIMRAITGG
+391 GKKIMRAITGG
-402 RQSLAEQ
+402 RQSLNEQ

-415 PEKCSIYEFLV
+415 PDKCSIYEFLV
-426 FHLSDDDK
+426 FHLSQDDK

-470 AREAARERLPEFGIK
+470 AREAAKERLPEFGIQNLG
-485 V
+485 